1 MAAAEPARMNS
12 GDWKTLKWNNPDPF
26 LVHRAFFR
34 GDGYIVKDGVRY
46 GEGRIFHLREMM
58 KALWPTLQW
67 HRWSELMIELFGTY
81 SEIGIMGP
89 GSSGKTYLSGAYALA
104 VYYAFSE
111 GTSIV
116 MSTTTRSALQLRIW
130 GAVKELHNKA
140 KKIRPFLPGKVR
152 ESMFMLT
159 TEGDDDEA
167 TDFRDGIVGVACRV
181 GGQFVGISNY
191 VGLKNERVILIADEA
206 SLMPKGFLDSVSNL
220 RKNPFFQLIAMGNP
234 KDRTDAL
241 GMVCEPHASIGG
253 WEGHEIK
260 EETRIWKTKA
270 KNGIAV
276 QLCGWDTPNG
286 DFPKGQN
293 PYKGLITPEMIEAD
307 LEYYGRDS
315 LQFSMMNLGVMPKD
329 GGSRRVVS
337 GQFCSQNKATE
348 DVIWMS
354 DNTRTRVVG
363 LDAAYSG
370 VGGDRCVLTDL
381 WFGPDRDGN
390 LVIGYAEPPVI
401 VPVSPAS
408 SVSPEDQI
416 ATYCKE
422 YCTLRNVPP
431 ESFGLD
437 STGRGSLVSALA
449 RLWSSAVIP
458 VEFGG
463 KALDR
468 LIRNGDP
475 KQQKECDAYGKMV
488 TALWFYARLVI
499 EAKQM
504 RNMPSEVIEEGSIR
518 EWGINRDGRID
529 VEPKDKTKL
538 RMGRSP
544 DLFDSLVVGLEV
556 SRRRGFDLSSAKW
569 VGVVKRSA
577 SQVVARAGQ
586 RHQALLKS
594 GQLNYQ

>member
-1 MAAAEPARMNS
+1 MNS
-12 GDWKTLKWNNPDPF
+12 GNWQTLKWNNPDPF
-26 LVHRAFFR
+26 LIHRAFFR
-34 GDGYIVKDGVRY
+34 GGGYIEKDGIRY
-46 GEGRIFHLREMM
+46 GEGKVFHLREMM
-58 KALWPTLQW
+58 RALWPTLQW
-67 HRWSELMIELFGTY
+67 HRWSDLMTELFGTY

-104 VYYAFSE
+104 VYYAFPE

-116 MSTTTRSALQLRIW
+116 MSTTTRPALQLRIW

-140 KKIRPFLPGKVR
+140 KRLRPFLPGKVR

-159 TEGDDDEA
+159 TDGEDDEA
-167 TDFRDGIVGVACRV
+167 TDFRDGLVGVACRV

-191 VGLKNERVILIADEA
+191 VGLKNDRIILIADEA
-206 SLMPKGFLDSVSNL
+206 SLMPKGFLDSVANL

-241 GMVCEPHASIGG
+241 GIVCEPHPSIGG

-293 PYKGLITPEMIEAD
+293 PFKGLITPEMIEAD

-329 GGSRRVVS
+329 GGSRRVIS
-337 GQFCSQNKATE
+337 GQFCSQNKATD

-354 DNTRTRVVG
+354 DNTRTRVIG

-370 VGGDRCVLTDL
+370 VGGDRCVITDL
-381 WFGPDRDGN
+381 WFGPDREGQ

-401 VPVSPAS
+401 VPVKPGS

-416 ATYCKE
+416 ATFCKE
-422 YCTLRNVPP
+422 YALIRSVAA

-437 STGRGSLVSALA
+437 STGRGSLVSSLA
-449 RLWSSAVIP
+449 RLWSTAIIP

-463 KALDR
+463 KASDR

-475 KQQKECDAYGKMV
+475 KQQKESDAYGKMV

-504 RNMPSEVIEEGSIR
+504 RNMPSEVIEEGSLR
-518 EWGINRDGRID
+518 EWGINRDGRVD
-529 VEPKDKTKL
+529 VEPKEKTKL

-544 DLFDSLVVGLEV
+544 DLFDSLVVALEV
-556 SRRRGFDLSSAKW
+556 ARRRGFDLSSARW
-569 VGVVKRSA
+569 VGTVKRNA
-577 SQVVARAGQ
+577 SQVVAKAGQ
-586 RHQALLKS
+586 RYRSLVKS
-594 GQLNYQ
+594 HSLTYQ